1 MAEENKNINRREI
14 TEELQESYLDYAMS
28 VIVSRALPD
37 VRDGLKPV
45 QRRILWSMWNSGV
58 TSDAKFRKSADIVG
72 EVMGKYHPHGDQ
84 SIYQTIVRM
93 AQDFSFRY
101 PLCIGQGNWGS
112 IDGDDAAAMRYTETK
127 LARIADAFMTD
138 IEKETVDWQANY
150 SNTKQEPK
158 YLPTKVPTL
167 LLNGTAG
174 IAVGMATAIPP
185 HNLGE
190 VIEATLHLADNKTAT
205 SEDLLEFVKGPDFP
219 TGGVIYNK
227 KDIREAYTTGKGGIL
242 MRAVAEIKEKKSSGK
257 QKHIIEITE
266 IPYQVNKSVLIERMA
281 TLVQEKKI
289 DGIKDIQ
296 DHSAKDISIII
307 ELKSDANPQK
317 ILNQLYKNTDLQ
329 KKFNLNMVALTENGL
344 QPEILSL
351 KDILSEFLDH
361 RKLVVTRR
369 AQYDLKKA
377 KEREHVLEGLSKALN
392 TIDKII
398 DTIKKSKD
406 KDDARA
412 NLIKKFKLT
421 EIQANA
427 ILEMRL
433 STLAALE
440 RKKIEDELAEKRKL
454 IKSLEELLKSPAKI
468 LTLIKNELKE
478 IKDKYA
484 DERKTRVVQG
494 GVSEFVQED
503 LIQKEEAIITLS
515 QGGYI
520 KRLSPKTFK
529 AQNRGGKGLI
539 GSNVADEDFLKQIIY
554 TNTHDNILFF
564 TDTGRVFQTK
574 VYEIPVASRTAKGKP
589 IHNFLEI
596 PTDVTVSAVVTYP
609 NETKEQ
615 KGINLVMATQQGIIK
630 KTPLEDFQNIRK
642 SGIIALNLKG
652 NDMLK
657 WVHPSAGKDEVI
669 ITTTQGQSIRF
680 KESQVRAM
688 GRTAAGVRA
697 IKLKKNN
704 DAVSSMCVIKE
715 EQAKDARLLVVMS
728 NGYGKQTPLSQYKVQ
743 SRGGSGVKTA
753 KVTAKTGEVMDARII
768 TDEQDELIALSAKGQ
783 IIRTMLSTV
792 RKAGRDTQGVK
803 IMNLKSADKL
813 VSIICF

>member
-190 VIEATLHLADNKTAT
+190 VIDATLHLAENKTAT

-242 MRAVAEIKEKKSSGK
+242 MRAVAEIKEKKSNGK

-281 TLVQEKKI
+281 SLVQEKKI
-289 DGIKDIQ
+289 EGIKDIQ

-351 KDILSEFLDH
+351 KDILAEFLDH

-369 AQYDLKKA
+369 AQYELKKA
-377 KEREHVLEGLSKALN
+377 KEREHILEGLSKALH

-440 RKKIEDELAEKRKL
+440 RQKIEDELAEKRKL

-468 LTLIKNELKE
+468 LGLIKTELKE

-564 TDTGRVFQTK
+564 TTTGRVFQTK

-596 PTDVTVSAVVTYP
+596 PTDVSVSAVVTYP

-652 NDMLK
+652 DDMLK

-753 KVTAKTGEVMDARII
+753 KVTTKTGEVMDARII

-803 IMNLKSADKL
+803 IMNLKSADRL